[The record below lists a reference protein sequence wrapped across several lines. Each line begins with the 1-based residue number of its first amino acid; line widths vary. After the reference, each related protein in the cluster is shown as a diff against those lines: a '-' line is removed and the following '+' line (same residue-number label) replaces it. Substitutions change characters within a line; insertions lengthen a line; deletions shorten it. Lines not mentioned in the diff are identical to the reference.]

1 MTNHMDL
8 ATLQQQAR
16 TQQEIETAITRIF
29 AAEDDGLR
37 EALTTARKAGLPEI
51 HISPIQGKLLQLLA
65 VACNAH
71 KILEIGSLAGYSSI
85 WLARGLRPGGRMIT
99 LEIDPKHAEIARN
112 SFARAGIADRAEVRL
127 GKALDL
133 LPQLAEEGPFDLVF
147 IDADKAL
154 YPQYLEWALQLSRPG
169 SMIVADNGI
178 WSGLALRDIADNNDA
193 DVAGIIEYNKRVASN
208 PRLVSVALAMRENY
222 TDGFTVAVVQPET
235 KSN

>member
-1 MTNHMDL
+1 M
-8 ATLQQQAR
+8 
-16 TQQEIETAITRIF
+16 
-29 AAEDDGLR
+29 
-37 EALTTARKAGLPEI
+37 
-51 HISPIQGKLLQLLA
+51 QLLA

-71 KILEIGSLAGYSSI
+71 KILEIGSLAGYSGV

-112 SFARAGIADRAEVRL
+112 SFARAGVADRAEVRL

-147 IDADKAL
+147 IDADKAS

-169 SMIVADNGI
+169 SIIVADNGV
-178 WSGLALRDIADNNDA
+178 WSGLALRDIADNNDP
-193 DVAGIIEYNKRVASN
+193 DVAGLIEYNKRVASN
-208 PRLVSVALAMRENY
+208 PRLVSAALALRENY
-222 TDGFTVAVVQPET
+222 TDGCTIAVVQPET